1 MRRRITA
8 LIVAGM
14 SGTTRAGTC
23 SRRWRLIGAAAVL
36 PLGVLGLTLASA
48 PSALADTGHCVV
60 INSATNTTSKT
71 LQAAVTAASPGAT
84 LWVRGTCTG
93 NTQISKSLTIT
104 GQQPGGYP
112 APTLNGG
119 GSGSVL
125 SIVFRVTVT
134 LNNLVITGG
143 NSSQGGGID
152 DAPTVTLTV
161 NDSTV
166 TGNTASDPE
175 GGAGGGIWNEN
186 GSVTLND
193 STVSENTVTGDG
205 SVGGGI
211 FSERGS
217 VTLNDSTVTG
227 NTVTGDGSVGGGI
240 AQVVDSL
247 TLNGSTV
254 TGNTASGDGG
264 GIWNQGTATLNNSTV
279 TGNTP
284 DNCAPPGSVPGC
296 TN

>member
-1 MRRRITA
+1 MKRWMTA
-8 LIVAGM
+8 LIVAGLRR
-14 SGTTRAGTC
+14 TPRAG
-23 SRRWRLIGAAAVL
+23 SGLRRWRLIGAAAVL

-48 PSALADTGHCVV
+48 PSALADTGHCLV

-71 LQAAVTAASPGAT
+71 LQAAVDAASPRAT

-93 NTQISKSLTIT
+93 TATISKDLTIT
-104 GQQPGGYP
+104 GQQPAGYP

-119 GSGSVL
+119 GAGSVL
-125 SIVFRVTVT
+125 SAFGRHAVT

-143 NSSQGGGID
+143 GNTSQGGGID

-161 NDSTV
+161 NDSTI
-166 TGNTASDPE
+166 TGNTATDPQ

-193 STVSENTVTGDG
+193 STV
-205 SVGGGI
+205 
-211 FSERGS
+211 
-217 VTLNDSTVTG
+217 
-227 NTVTGDGSVGGGI
+227 
-240 AQVVDSL
+240 
-247 TLNGSTV
+247 
-254 TGNTASGDGG
+254 TGNTATGVGADGG

-284 DNCAPPGSVPGC
+284 DNCAPAGRVPNC